1 MFIEDNVNPIQLVQL
16 GFMVDTL
23 HVDIYIYMYII
34 IYINILHIHIHML
47 I

>member
-23 HVDIYIYMYII
+23 HVDIYIYITYTYTWVDIV
-34 IYINILHIHIHML
+34 
-47 I
+47 

>member
-23 HVDIYIYMYII
+23 HVDIYIYY
-34 IYINILHIHIHML
+34 IYIYMG
-47 I
+47 